1 MIPFDRIETL
11 FLDIG
16 NTLVSI
22 DFDKVVGA
30 LASHGVT
37 VDIQAL
43 RRAEAASRPVISK
56 RLAVTPWREPE
67 EPFVVYLRGILA
79 ELERAHADQD
89 GRLRALVPTLA
100 PALRQGRASDLWSS
114 VMPRVPEAL
123 GALKR
128 LGLRLAAV
136 SNSDGTAEAMLAR
149 VGLRDYLDVVIDS
162 AVVGYE
168 KPDPRIFEH
177 AMRLVNATGA
187 TTLHVGD
194 LYDAD
199 VAGARAAGLHA
210 LLLDP
215 YGDWGQ
221 VDCDTIADVPAL
233 VGKLEESRRRA
244 TQSRP

>member
-1 MIPFDRIETL
+1 
-11 FLDIG
+11 
-16 NTLVSI
+16 VSI
-22 DFDKVVGA
+22 DFDRVVGA
-30 LASHGVT
+30 LASHGV
-37 VDIQAL
+37 VVEVQAL
-43 RRAEAASRPVISK
+43 RRAEAASRPLISK
-56 RLAVTPWREPE
+56 RLAATPWREPE

-79 ELERAHADQD
+79 ELERTHASHD
-89 GRLRALVPTLA
+89 GRLGALVPTLA

-114 VMPRVPEAL
+114 VMPNVPEAL
-123 GALKR
+123 EALKR

-149 VGLRDYLDVVIDS
+149 VGLRDHLDVVIDS

-177 AMRLVNATGA
+177 AMRLMNAKAA

-221 VDCDTIADVPAL
+221 VDCDTVADVSAL
-233 VGKLEESRRRA
+233 AGKLEEARRRA
-244 TQSRP
+244 P

>member
-1 MIPFDRIETL
+1 VIPFDHIETL

-22 DFDKVVGA
+22 DFDKVAGA
-30 LASHGVT
+30 LASLGFA
-37 VDIQAL
+37 VDVQAL

-67 EPFVVYLRGILA
+67 EPFVVYLRAILK
-79 ELERAHADQD
+79 ELERVHADGD
-89 GRLRALVPTLA
+89 GRLGALVPTLA
-100 PALRQGRASDLWSS
+100 PTLRGGRASDLWSS
-114 VMPRVPEAL
+114 VMPKVPDAL
-123 GALKR
+123 QVLKE
-128 LGLRLAAV
+128 LGLRMAAV
-136 SNSDGTAEAMLAR
+136 SNSDGTAERMLER
-149 VGLRDYLDVVIDS
+149 VGLRDYLDVVVDS
-162 AVVGYE
+162 AIVGYE

-177 AMRLVNATGA
+177 AVRLMNATGA

-215 YGDWGQ
+215 FGDWGQ
-221 VDCDTIADVPAL
+221 VDCETMPDLPTLA
-233 VGKLEESRRRA
+233 RRLAAARGA
-244 TQSRP
+244 TTPP